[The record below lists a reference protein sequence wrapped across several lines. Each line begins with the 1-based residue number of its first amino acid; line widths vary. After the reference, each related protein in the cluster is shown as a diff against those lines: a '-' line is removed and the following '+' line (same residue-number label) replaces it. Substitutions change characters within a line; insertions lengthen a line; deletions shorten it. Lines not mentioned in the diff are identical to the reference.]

1 MVLPMRLG
9 LLLLLLGLGVRMM
22 MMLMLP
28 MVPVSWK
35 GGYHAGLLYAL
46 FYGIGHGARHHSVV
60 SLSGVSEISVYS
72 ENR

>member
-1 MVLPMRLG
+1 
-9 LLLLLLGLGVRMM
+9 M

-35 GGYHAGLLYAL
+35 GGTYHAGLLYAL